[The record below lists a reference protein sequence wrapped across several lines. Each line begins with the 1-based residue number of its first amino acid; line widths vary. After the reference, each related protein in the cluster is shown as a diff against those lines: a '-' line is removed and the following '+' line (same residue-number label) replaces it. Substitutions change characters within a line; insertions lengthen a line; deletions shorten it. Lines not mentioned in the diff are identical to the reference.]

1 MIASLVTG
9 VGLRGPGL
17 NGWAASR
24 AILSG
29 AVPHALEPMPKP
41 RADCLPATER
51 RRATTVTRLAL
62 DVAGEAL
69 GDTDPVTVTSVFA
82 SSGGEV
88 EVIHGIFAQ
97 LASPDPRLSPTA
109 FHNSVHNTAA
119 GYWSI
124 ASGSHHPADSL
135 CAYDDSF
142 GAGLAEALLRAA
154 AGEGPVLL
162 VAYDLPP
169 LFPIAEFR
177 PIQQPFA
184 MALRLDA
191 DAGQSGLAR
200 LEAAYRPAP
209 PTHEPMADPG
219 LEALRLTNPAARGLP
234 LLAALARGQQAHV
247 GLGHGM
253 GGALEVYIAPCS

>member
-97 LASPDPRLSPTA
+97 LAIPDPRLSPTA

-184 MALRLDA
+184 MANSVPSSSHSPWPCGWTPTPANPPWSGWRRPI
-191 DAGQSGLAR
+191 GQ
-200 LEAAYRPAP
+200 PHP
-209 PTHEPMADPG
+209 PT
-219 LEALRLTNPAARGLP
+219 NPWP
-234 LLAALARGQQAHV
+234 TPV
-247 GLGHGM
+247 SK
-253 GGALEVYIAPCS
+253 PCA